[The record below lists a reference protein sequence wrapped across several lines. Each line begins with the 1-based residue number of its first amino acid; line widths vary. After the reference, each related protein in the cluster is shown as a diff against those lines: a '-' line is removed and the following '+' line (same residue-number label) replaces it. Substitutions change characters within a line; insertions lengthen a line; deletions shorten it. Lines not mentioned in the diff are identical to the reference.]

1 MLESDKFDIVAPM
14 AALDIEDWLDL
25 TSGLDT
31 VASNTSPTGTLT
43 KQNSADQSSLFN
55 SLEDLVKTF
64 DQNVKKCLSNYKD
77 VDVGQLAPVQ
87 VRAPEDIINDSQ

>member
-25 TSGLDT
+25 TSGVD
-31 VASNTSPTGTLT
+31 
-43 KQNSADQSSLFN
+43 SAGPGCSSGSLSKHDSTDQSSLFN